1 MKQPLFLLA
10 LVVTIAW
17 WGWFGFRALALAT
30 GRLGSV
36 TVTWA
41 SGPESTTFA
50 RWTPASGEYAFKQD
64 VLQLA
69 PQTKAQFI
77 VTIPKRFRYFRV
89 SLQGAGELTLND
101 EHRHPALR
109 SVLTATAR
117 RYDRDTLIPVSGGYR
132 LTVRNIGSNPATV
145 KKIHISFQP

>member
-1 MKQPLFLLA
+1 MKRPLFLLA

-41 SGPESTTFA
+41 TGPESTTFA
-50 RWTPASGEYAFKQD
+50 RWTPAASEYTFKQD

-77 VTIPKRFRYFRV
+77 VIIPKPFRYFRV
-89 SLQGAGELTLND
+89 SLQGAGELTLDD
-101 EHRHPALR
+101 EHRNPARR
-109 SVLTATAR
+109 SVLTATAK
-117 RYDRDTLIPVSGGYR
+117 RYDRQTLIPVFGGYR
-132 LTVRNIGSNPATV
+132 LTIRNIGSSSATV
-145 KKIHISFQP
+145 KKIQISFQP